1 MEKVTMFTF
10 KTLSQEHFQIL
21 FDWQRLPHVQQWW
34 GEPQSWEAFC
44 VRHQNMISDPLVF
57 PHIVFL
63 DEKPIGYINYWW
75 VAEDEDFKPLYPAN
89 TVGTDQFIG
98 VPELIG
104 KGLGSEFVRIFT
116 DQLLNR
122 PDIALVITDPDVDN
136 HSAIR
141 CYEKVGFRKSRRL
154 VTSEGEVQLLE
165 KKPNQNAL

>member
-1 MEKVTMFTF
+1 M
-10 KTLSQEHFQIL
+10 
-21 FDWQRLPHVQQWW
+21 
-34 GEPQSWEAFC
+34 
-44 VRHQNMISDPLVF
+44 
-57 PHIVFL
+57 

-75 VAEDEDFKPLYPAN
+75 VAEDEDFNPLYPAIA
-89 TVGTDQFIG
+89 VGTDQFIG